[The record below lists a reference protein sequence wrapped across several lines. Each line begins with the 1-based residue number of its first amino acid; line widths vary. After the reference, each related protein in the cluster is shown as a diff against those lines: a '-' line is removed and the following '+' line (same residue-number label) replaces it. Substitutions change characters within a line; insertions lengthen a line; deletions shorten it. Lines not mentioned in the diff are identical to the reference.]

1 MPNYSARDMLL
12 RMANG
17 GSVGVATSA
26 LNNIVPTYGKNNATA
41 ADLLAAEQR
50 ILGEIAADPSSWDPA
65 VAYNA
70 ILESGVTIEDA
81 LAAGVKQSTID
92 AIFTSGA
99 PLPVTAFSTPS
110 TVASAYESAPYA
122 GQDMQPFYNQAQ
134 NYVSG
139 LMADGVIDENERREA
154 QTLATQ
160 GGYTFQDI
168 LAAGVDPSILF
179 NVPPPKETK
188 VVDPERPVIFP
199 QTQTEYV
206 PPTVYQPIDFDPGI
220 YAPGQE
226 ALDREFRDSPP
237 RTEVT
242 QDIFGTQQ
250 LTGFDYTPAAKL
262 LSATGSG
269 FSFTPPSVTS
279 RPRSLMDTGTLNRYT
294 QGRAAQDLRQLVG
307 NQTIDGVTPEQ
318 RYESYA
324 GLLGN
329 TGSYGGGLSRSQ
341 LFALKRQQ
349 DSQRKAAPEAGSTT
363 GTIADY
369 LAKYEDVRTD
379 YARAKAA
386 GEIPANQTPEAF
398 ARNHYNKYGRFD
410 RPFTLVE
417 DTGDTGGGQSY
428 TSPAIG
434 QFGEGDEESRQSNF
448 TTRGYDTELLARDL
462 GTAGGARIVPVFAEG
477 GPVKKPRGFE
487 DGGPADSMTADE
499 LTAQLMAMDT
509 QEAPVPAQEPRP
521 TDQVQTESRSILDN
535 LNRAMSQV
543 TQPVVAAVTDMTVG
557 LGDLAQMG
565 TKAVANKMGI
575 ETKPFIPVGE
585 NIKASVGADNV
596 SPLNPIYMGTQIL
609 PAAKL
614 QKALAAGPAAYREAM
629 AYLAGEG
636 GAQVAA
642 TQFPDS
648 LAAQLAGAVTG
659 DMSARGILDSLDGRN
674 VRRMAGDEPPIDD
687 GPLLEGEPEGT
698 VLGISDQ
705 SESGKMLEPLTWM
718 LLHLQ
723 ARQRSQY
730 RLWK

>member
-1 MPNYSARDMLL
+1 MEQIR
-12 RMANG
+12 G
-17 GSVGVATSA
+17 G
-26 LNNIVPTYGKNNATA
+26 
-41 ADLLAAEQR
+41 
-50 ILGEIAADPSSWDPA
+50 
-65 VAYNA
+65 
-70 ILESGVTIEDA
+70 
-81 LAAGVKQSTID
+81 
-92 AIFTSGA
+92 
-99 PLPVTAFSTPS
+99 
-110 TVASAYESAPYA
+110 
-122 GQDMQPFYNQAQ
+122 AQ
-134 NYVSG
+134 NYVAG

-154 QTLATQ
+154 QTVATQ
-160 GGYTFQDI
+160 QGATFQDM

-179 NVPPPKETK
+179 NVTKTPEEIAKEK
-188 VVDPERPVIFP
+188 QLQDSVNRFVN
-199 QTQTEYV
+199 TQPEYV
-206 PPTVYQPIDFDPGI
+206 PPTVYQPIAPQPDI
-220 YAPGQE
+220 YAPGEE

-237 RTEVT
+237 RTEVLD
-242 QDIFGTQQ
+242 QYGN
-250 LTGFDYTPAAKL
+250 LAGFDYTPAAKL

-428 TSPAIG
+428 TSPAIAG
-434 QFGEGDEESRQSNF
+434 FGEGDEESRQSNF

-499 LTAQLMAMDT
+499 LTAQLMAMDSA
-509 QEAPVPAQEPRP
+509 APSLPKNHGPRIKY
-521 TDQVQTESRSILDN
+521 RLK
-535 LNRAMSQV
+535 
-543 TQPVVAAVTDMTVG
+543 AAVFSTILIVQC
-557 LGDLAQMG
+557 LRLR
-565 TKAVANKMGI
+565 
-575 ETKPFIPVGE
+575 
-585 NIKASVGADNV
+585 
-596 SPLNPIYMGTQIL
+596 SPL
-609 PAAKL
+609 L
-614 QKALAAGPAAYREAM
+614 QP
-629 AYLAGEG
+629 
-636 GAQVAA
+636 
-642 TQFPDS
+642 
-648 LAAQLAGAVTG
+648 
-659 DMSARGILDSLDGRN
+659 
-674 VRRMAGDEPPIDD
+674 
-687 GPLLEGEPEGT
+687 
-698 VLGISDQ
+698 
-705 SESGKMLEPLTWM
+705 
-718 LLHLQ
+718 
-723 ARQRSQY
+723 
-730 RLWK
+730 

>member
-81 LAAGVKQSTID
+81 LKAGVKQSTID

-110 TVASAYESAPYA
+110 TVTSAYESAPYA
-122 GQDMQPFYNQAQ
+122 GQDMQPFYTQAQ
-134 NYVSG
+134 NYVAG

-179 NVPPPKETK
+179 NVPAAKEPDSP
-188 VVDPERPVIFP
+188 VIVDPEAPVVVNPFP

-220 YAPGQE
+220 YAPGEE
-226 ALDREFRDSPP
+226 ALDRAFRDSPP

-242 QDIFGTQQ
+242 EDIFGTQQ
-250 LTGFDYTPAAKL
+250 LTGFDYRPAAEL

-269 FSFTPPSVTS
+269 FSWTPPSVTS
-279 RPRSLMDTGTLNRYT
+279 RPRSLMNTGTLNRYT

-318 RYESYA
+318 RYQSYA

-434 QFGEGDEESRQSNF
+434 RVW
-448 TTRGYDTELLARDL
+448 RG
-462 GTAGGARIVPVFAEG
+462 
-477 GPVKKPRGFE
+477 
-487 DGGPADSMTADE
+487 
-499 LTAQLMAMDT
+499 
-509 QEAPVPAQEPRP
+509 
-521 TDQVQTESRSILDN
+521 
-535 LNRAMSQV
+535 
-543 TQPVVAAVTDMTVG
+543 
-557 LGDLAQMG
+557 
-565 TKAVANKMGI
+565 
-575 ETKPFIPVGE
+575 
-585 NIKASVGADNV
+585 
-596 SPLNPIYMGTQIL
+596 
-609 PAAKL
+609 
-614 QKALAAGPAAYREAM
+614 
-629 AYLAGEG
+629 
-636 GAQVAA
+636 
-642 TQFPDS
+642 
-648 LAAQLAGAVTG
+648 
-659 DMSARGILDSLDGRN
+659 
-674 VRRMAGDEPPIDD
+674 RRREPP
-687 GPLLEGEPEGT
+687 
-698 VLGISDQ
+698 V
-705 SESGKMLEPLTWM
+705 
-718 LLHLQ
+718 
-723 ARQRSQY
+723 
-730 RLWK
+730 